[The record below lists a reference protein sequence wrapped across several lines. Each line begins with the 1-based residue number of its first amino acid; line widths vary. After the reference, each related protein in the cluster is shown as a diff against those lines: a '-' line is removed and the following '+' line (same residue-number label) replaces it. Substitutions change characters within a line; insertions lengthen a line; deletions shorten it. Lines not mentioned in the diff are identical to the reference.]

1 MTSMVDFFGAD
12 RYIRNSSTN
21 FRVRA
26 AGLQPDIFFKEKM
39 LMKIKNDVYVAIDY
53 TLTLDSD
60 EVVDCSEPDKPF
72 GFVFGGGQV
81 IVGLEKGLEGM
92 EQGQSVKFTIEPE
105 EGYGQPRQELFR
117 ELPRENFPGDVDLAP
132 NMIFEGSGPQGTFR
146 FRVESV
152 SDDVVVADLNHP
164 LAGQR
169 LHFEVEVVEVR
180 EARAEELEALK
191 EHTGCA
197 PESCGCCG
205 TNCD

>member
-1 MTSMVDFFGAD
+1 MISMVDFLGED
-12 RYIRNSSTN
+12 RYIKNSLTN
-21 FRVRA
+21 FKVRA

-39 LMKIKNDVYVAIDY
+39 LMKIQDEVYVAIDY

-60 EVVDCSEPDKPF
+60 EVVDRSEPGKPF
-72 GFVFGGGQV
+72 GFIYGGGQV

-92 EQGQSVKFTIEPE
+92 KQGESAKFTVEPE
-105 EGYGQPRQELFR
+105 DGYGQPRQELFR
-117 ELPRENFPGDVDLAP
+117 ELPREHFPPDVDLAP

-152 SDDVVVADLNHP
+152 SDEVVMADLNHP

-191 EHTGCA
+191 NHAGCA
-197 PESCGCCG
+197 PESCACCD
-205 TNCD
+205 TTCD